1 MELKVYRKYY
11 SDKSTIGEL
20 YINGQFFCFT
30 LEDFDRLRKG
40 LPKVKSETA
49 IPAGKYKVII
59 NKSERFS
66 KLAGKDIFMPLI
78 LDVPQFS
85 GVRIHNGSKPEHT
98 DGCILVG
105 LSKDNDFIGMS
116 KVAFQKLMDRFATV
130 PNEAHT
136 IEIIHYE
143 KLK

>member
-11 SDKSTIGEL
+11 TDKSTVGEL
-20 YINGQFFCFT
+20 WINNQFFCFT
-30 LEDFDRLRKG
+30 LEDYDRLRKG

-49 IPAGKYKVII
+49 IPAGKYNLIV

-66 KLAGKDIFMPLI
+66 KLAGKDVFMPLLI
-78 LDVPQFS
+78 NVPQFE
-85 GVRIHNGSKPEHT
+85 GVRIHNGNKPEHT

-105 LSKDNDFIGMS
+105 LSKEKDFIGMS
-116 KVAFQKLMDRFATV
+116 KVCFQKLMERFANTL
-130 PNEAHT
+130 EEKHT

-143 KLK
+143 KLI